1 MKEYI
6 RLKSESLSKLE
17 QSMKAGDK
25 NLITQLAAKI
35 KPNFV
40 KLFLLFGDFKSVKRL
55 DGVDP

>member
-6 RLKSESLSKLE
+6 RLESESLSKLE

-25 NLITQLAAKI
+25 NLITQSAVKI

-55 DGVDP
+55 DGVNP